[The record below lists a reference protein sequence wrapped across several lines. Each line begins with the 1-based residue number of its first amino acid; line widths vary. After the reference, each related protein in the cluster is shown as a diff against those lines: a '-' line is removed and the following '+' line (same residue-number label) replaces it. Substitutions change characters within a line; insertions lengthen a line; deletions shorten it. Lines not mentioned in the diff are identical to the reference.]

1 MADTTEAPEQGTT
14 TESPTTTTK
23 GEPPT
28 RSAVTDP
35 PPDRLP
41 DDHPLVKA
49 YSAVKGELAEAK
61 GKVREFE
68 DAALTEEERR
78 QEALAAATRE
88 RDAATLEAAR
98 LRAAIEHGLSADDLD
113 LIGGST
119 PEEIAERAKKL
130 AERVTS
136 KGDRR
141 PDRSLGRTEQPVA
154 DPDQWLREAVR
165 K

>member
-1 MADTTEAPEQGTT
+1 MADATEAPEQGTT
-14 TESPTTTTK
+14 TTESTTQTK

-28 RSAVTDP
+28 RTVSDS

-49 YSAVKGELAEAK
+49 YAAVKGELAETR
-61 GKVREFE
+61 GKVKEFE

-130 AERVTS
+130 AERVSS

-154 DPDQWLREAVR
+154 DPDQWLREAAR